1 MYFVED
7 YKNLVSDLSV
17 RVKQDHN
24 IDEFILDDV
33 RDVNVLKDSE
43 KLFNDYY
50 DRMVTTDSETVYWVH
65 VNTLE
70 RLNIGFRSL
79 QCGLDYESTADLMG
93 SSLNNDQLKRIIAHL
108 PNEMR
113 ETIRS
118 ARTDEVLSDLSEVA
132 AFVQEIDVLTEQTNN
147 SGLQM

>member
-17 RVKQDHN
+17 RVKQYHN

-50 DRMVTTDSETVYWVH
+50 DRMVTTDSETVYVI
-65 VNTLE
+65 TLE

-79 QCGLDYESTADLMG
+79 QGGLGYESTADLMG
-93 SSLNNDQLKRIIAHL
+93 SSLNNDQLKRIIDNL

-132 AFVQEIDVLTEQTNN
+132 AFVQEIDFLTEQVND

>member
-7 YKNLVSDLSV
+7 YKNLVSIYRSDLSD
-17 RVKQDHN
+17 RVKQYHN

-50 DRMVTTDSETVYWVH
+50 DRMVTTDSETVYVS
-65 VNTLE
+65 TLE

-79 QCGLDYESTADLMG
+79 QGGLDYESTADLMG
-93 SSLNNDQLKRIIAHL
+93 SSLNNAQLKRIIDNL
-108 PNEMR
+108 P
-113 ETIRS
+113 
-118 ARTDEVLSDLSEVA
+118 TDEVLSDLSEVA
-132 AFVQEIDVLTEQTNN
+132 SFVQEIDSLTEQVND

>member
-17 RVKQDHN
+17 RVKQYHN

-50 DRMVTTDSETVYWVH
+50 DRMVTTDSETVL
-65 VNTLE
+65 T
-70 RLNIGFRSL
+70 
-79 QCGLDYESTADLMG
+79 TAF
-93 SSLNNDQLKRIIAHL
+93 H
-108 PNEMR
+108 
-113 ETIRS
+113 
-118 ARTDEVLSDLSEVA
+118 
-132 AFVQEIDVLTEQTNN
+132 N
-147 SGLQM
+147 SV

>member
-7 YKNLVSDLSV
+7 YKNLVSDLSDQ
-17 RVKQDHN
+17 VKQYHN

-33 RDVNVLKDSE
+33 RDVNFLKDSE

-50 DRMVTTDSETVYWVH
+50 DRMVTTDSETVY

-93 SSLNNDQLKRIIAHL
+93 SSLNNDQLKRIIDHL

-132 AFVQEIDVLTEQTNN
+132 AFVQEIDVLTEQVND

>member
-17 RVKQDHN
+17 RVKQYHN

-50 DRMVTTDSETVYWVH
+50 DRMVTTDSETVYVI
-65 VNTLE
+65 TLE

-93 SSLNNDQLKRIIAHL
+93 SSLNNVQLKRIIAHL

-132 AFVQEIDVLTEQTNN
+132 AFVQEIDVWTGHANN
-147 SGLQM
+147 NGLQM

>member
-1 MYFVED
+1 
-7 YKNLVSDLSV
+7 
-17 RVKQDHN
+17 
-24 IDEFILDDV
+24 
-33 RDVNVLKDSE
+33 
-43 KLFNDYY
+43 
-50 DRMVTTDSETVYWVH
+50 MVTTDSETVY

-70 RLNIGFRSL
+70 RLNIGFHSL

-93 SSLNNDQLKRIIAHL
+93 SSLNNDQLKRIIDHL

-132 AFVQEIDVLTEQTNN
+132 AFVQEIDVLTEQVND

>member
-7 YKNLVSDLSV
+7 YKNLVSDLSD
-17 RVKQDHN
+17 RVKQYHN

-50 DRMVTTDSETVYWVH
+50 DRMVTTDSETVYVI
-65 VNTLE
+65 TLE

-132 AFVQEIDVLTEQTNN
+132 AFVQEIDVLTGHANN
-147 SGLQM
+147 NGLQM